1 MDQHQHWGGGRLRSS
16 VRAHGGSTPT
26 LGWWQ
31 VEEFCEGTWWI
42 NTNTGLVAGLRSS
55 VRAHGGLTPT
65 LGWWQVEEFC
75 EGTWWINT
83 NTGLVAG

>member
-42 NTNTGLVAGLRSS
+42 N
-55 VRAHGGLTPT
+55 LTPT